1 MKIYKFG
8 GSSVKNSKR
17 VKNLYKLI
25 KEVGYK
31 NTLIVISAIG
41 NTTNKLEKVVNKYFL
56 KKNTE
61 MKIKIS
67 EIEKNHLKM
76 INDLFPYNNK
86 INIYIKNLFKGI
98 KIFLKKNKYK
108 KYNFIYD
115 QVVGSGEL
123 ISTKLISEY
132 FNLLGIKN
140 IWLDC
145 RNYIK
150 TDNSYCE
157 AHVNWTKT
165 KKKIKQLK
173 KNYLY
178 ITQGF
183 IGADYNYFTTTLGR
197 EGSDYTA
204 SIFSYCLNA
213 ESQTTWKDVP
223 GILNADPRFFLKNN
237 LLNSLSYDEALELS
251 YYGASVIHTKT
262 LHPLKQKKIP
272 LYVRSFIYPKKKGTL
287 VSKKINKEIIKPCFI
302 VKKNQKLISFYMNN
316 FSFFLE
322 KNISDIFTIISKY
335 KIKVFLIQSSSI
347 SISICVED
355 KFNNLNIIINK
366 LKNYFII
373 KLLNNVYLYTILHY
387 YVNNVNFFLKKIKI
401 ILRQINSDTAQW
413 IIK

>member
-17 VKNLYKLI
+17 VKKLYNLL
-25 KEVGYK
+25 KEVGHK
-31 NTLIVISAIG
+31 KTLIVISAIG

-56 KKNTE
+56 KQNTE
-61 MKIKIS
+61 IQIS
-67 EIEKNHLKM
+67 EIEGNHLKM
-76 INDLFPYNNK
+76 INDLFPYNHK
-86 INIYIKNLFKGI
+86 INIYIKNIFNGI
-98 KIFLKKNKYK
+98 KYFFKKKKYR
-108 KYNFIYD
+108 KYNFLYD

-132 FNLLGIKN
+132 LNFIGMKN

-150 TDNSYCE
+150 TDNSYGE

-183 IGADYNYFTTTLGR
+183 IGADSNYFTTTLGR

-204 SIFSYCLNA
+204 SIFSYCFKA
-213 ESQTTWKDVP
+213 ESQTTWKDVS

-262 LHPLKQKKIP
+262 LHPLKKKQIP

-287 VSKKINKEIIKPCFI
+287 VSKKRNKEIIKPCFI
-302 VKKNQKLISFYMNN
+302 VKKNHKLISFYMKN
-316 FSFFLE
+316 FSFFIE
-322 KNISDIFTIISKY
+322 TNIRDIFTIISKY

-347 SISICVED
+347 SLSICVED
-355 KFNNLNIIINK
+355 QFHNLNILINN
-366 LKNYFII
+366 LKSYFII

-387 YVNNVNFFLKKIKI
+387 NNYYFNFFFQKIKI

>member
-17 VKNLYKLI
+17 VKKLYNLL
-25 KEVGYK
+25 KEVGHQK
-31 NTLIVISAIG
+31 TLIVISAIG

-61 MKIKIS
+61 IKIS
-67 EIEKNHLKM
+67 EIEDNHLKM
-76 INDLFPYNNK
+76 INDLFPSNHK
-86 INIYIKNLFKGI
+86 INIYIKNILNGI
-98 KIFLKKNKYK
+98 KYFLKTNKYR

-132 FNLLGIKN
+132 LNLIGMKN

-165 KKKIKQLK
+165 NKKIKQLK

-204 SIFSYCLNA
+204 SIFSYCLKA
-213 ESQTTWKDVP
+213 ESQTTWKDVS
-223 GILNADPRFFLKNN
+223 GILNADPRFFLKKN

-251 YYGASVIHTKT
+251 YYGASVIHPKT
-262 LHPLKQKKIP
+262 LHPLKKKQIP
-272 LYVRSFIYPKKKGTL
+272 LSVRSFISPKKKGTL

-302 VKKNQKLISFYMNN
+302 VKKNHKLISFYMKN
-316 FSFFLE
+316 FDFFIE
-322 KNISDIFTIISKY
+322 TNIRDIFTIISKY

-347 SISICVED
+347 SLSICVED
-355 KFNNLNIIINK
+355 KFNNLNILINK
-366 LKNYFII
+366 LKSEFII

-387 YVNNVNFFLKKIKI
+387 NVNNFHFFLKKMKI

>member
-17 VKNLYKLI
+17 VKKLYNLL
-25 KEVGYK
+25 KEVGHK
-31 NTLIVISAIG
+31 KTLIVISAIG

-56 KKNTE
+56 KQNTE
-61 MKIKIS
+61 IQIS
-67 EIEKNHLKM
+67 EIEGNHLKM
-76 INDLFPYNNK
+76 INDLFPYNHK
-86 INIYIKNLFKGI
+86 INIYLKKIFNGI
-98 KIFLKKNKYK
+98 KYFLKKKKYR
-108 KYNFIYD
+108 KYNFLYD

-132 FNLLGIKN
+132 LNFIGMKN

-150 TDNSYCE
+150 TDNSYGE

-165 KKKIKQLK
+165 NKKIKQLK

-204 SIFSYCLNA
+204 SIFSYCLKA
-213 ESQTTWKDVP
+213 ESQTTWKDVS

-262 LHPLKQKKIP
+262 LHPLKKKQIP

-287 VSKKINKEIIKPCFI
+287 VSKKRNKEIIKPCFI
-302 VKKNQKLISFYMNN
+302 VKKNQKLISFYMKN

-322 KNISDIFTIISKY
+322 TNIRDIFTIISKY

-347 SISICVED
+347 SLSICVED
-355 KFNNLNIIINK
+355 QFNNLNILINN
-366 LKNYFII
+366 LKSYFII

-387 YVNNVNFFLKKIKI
+387 NNYYFNFFFQKIKI

>member
-17 VKNLYKLI
+17 VKKLYNLL
-25 KEVGYK
+25 KEVGHK
-31 NTLIVISAIG
+31 KTLIVISAIG

-56 KKNTE
+56 KQNTE
-61 MKIKIS
+61 IQIS
-67 EIEKNHLKM
+67 EIEGNHLKM
-76 INDLFPYNNK
+76 INDLFPYNHK
-86 INIYIKNLFKGI
+86 INIYIKNIFNGI
-98 KIFLKKNKYK
+98 KYFLKKKKYR
-108 KYNFIYD
+108 KYNFLYD

-132 FNLLGIKN
+132 LNFIGMKN

-165 KKKIKQLK
+165 NKKIKQLK

-204 SIFSYCLNA
+204 SIFSYCLKA
-213 ESQTTWKDVP
+213 ESQTTWKDVS

-262 LHPLKQKKIP
+262 LHPLKKKQIP

-287 VSKKINKEIIKPCFI
+287 VSKKRNKEIIKPCFI
-302 VKKNQKLISFYMNN
+302 VKKNHKLISFYMKN

-322 KNISDIFTIISKY
+322 TNIRDIFTIISKY

-347 SISICVED
+347 SLSICVED
-355 KFNNLNIIINK
+355 QFHNLNILINN
-366 LKNYFII
+366 LKSDFII

-387 YVNNVNFFLKKIKI
+387 NNYYFNFFFQKIKI

>member
-17 VKNLYKLI
+17 VKKLYNLL
-25 KEVGYK
+25 KEVGHK
-31 NTLIVISAIG
+31 KTLIVISAIG

-56 KKNTE
+56 KKNTD
-61 MKIKIS
+61 IKIS
-67 EIEKNHLKM
+67 EIEGNHLKM
-76 INDLFPYNNK
+76 INDLFPYNHN
-86 INIYIKNLFKGI
+86 ININYIKNIFNGI
-98 KIFLKKNKYK
+98 KYFLKKNKYR

-132 FNLLGIKN
+132 LNFIGMKN

-165 KKKIKQLK
+165 NKKIKQLK

-178 ITQGF
+178 IIQGF
-183 IGADYNYFTTTLGR
+183 IGADSNYFTTTLGR

-204 SIFSYCLNA
+204 SIFSYCLKA
-213 ESQTTWKDVP
+213 ESQTTWKDVS

-262 LHPLKQKKIP
+262 LHPLKKKQIP
-272 LYVRSFIYPKKKGTL
+272 LYVRSFLYPKKKGTL

-302 VKKNQKLISFYMNN
+302 VKKNNKLISFYIKN

-322 KNISDIFTIISKY
+322 TNIRDIFTIISKY

-355 KFNNLNIIINK
+355 KFNNLNILINK
-366 LKNYFII
+366 LKSDFII

-387 YVNNVNFFLKKIKI
+387 NVNNFNFFLKKIKI

>member
-17 VKNLYKLI
+17 VKKLYNLL
-25 KEVGYK
+25 KEVGHK
-31 NTLIVISAIG
+31 KTLIVISAIG

-56 KKNTE
+56 KQNTE
-61 MKIKIS
+61 IQIS
-67 EIEKNHLKM
+67 EIEGNHLKM
-76 INDLFPYNNK
+76 INDLFPYNHK
-86 INIYIKNLFKGI
+86 INIYLKKIFNGI
-98 KIFLKKNKYK
+98 KYFLKKNKYR
-108 KYNFIYD
+108 KYNFLYD

-132 FNLLGIKN
+132 FNFIGMKN

-150 TDNSYCE
+150 TDNSYGE

-165 KKKIKQLK
+165 NKKIKQLK

-204 SIFSYCLNA
+204 SIFSYCLKA
-213 ESQTTWKDVP
+213 ESQTTWKDVS

-262 LHPLKQKKIP
+262 LHPLKKKQIP

-287 VSKKINKEIIKPCFI
+287 VSKKRNKEIIKHCFI
-302 VKKNQKLISFYMNN
+302 VKKNHKLISFYMKN

-322 KNISDIFTIISKY
+322 TNIRDIFTIISKY

-347 SISICVED
+347 SLSICVED
-355 KFNNLNIIINK
+355 QFNNLNILINN
-366 LKNYFII
+366 LKSYLII

-387 YVNNVNFFLKKIKI
+387 NNYYFNFFFQKIKI

>member
-17 VKNLYKLI
+17 VKKLYNLL
-25 KEVGYK
+25 KEVGHK
-31 NTLIVISAIG
+31 KTLIVISAIG

-56 KKNTE
+56 KQNTE
-61 MKIKIS
+61 IQIS
-67 EIEKNHLKM
+67 EIEGNHLKM
-76 INDLFPYNNK
+76 INDLFPSNHK
-86 INIYIKNLFKGI
+86 INIYIKNIFNGI
-98 KIFLKKNKYK
+98 KYFFKKKKYR

-132 FNLLGIKN
+132 FNFIGMKN

-150 TDNSYCE
+150 TDNSYGE

-165 KKKIKQLK
+165 NKKIKQLK

-204 SIFSYCLNA
+204 SIFSYCLKA
-213 ESQTTWKDVP
+213 ESQTTWKDVS

-262 LHPLKQKKIP
+262 LHPLKKKQIP

-287 VSKKINKEIIKPCFI
+287 VSKKRNKEIIKPCFI
-302 VKKNQKLISFYMNN
+302 VKTNQKLISFYMKN

-322 KNISDIFTIISKY
+322 TNIRDIFTIISKY

-347 SISICVED
+347 SLSICVED
-355 KFNNLNIIINK
+355 QFNNLNILINY
-366 LKNYFII
+366 LKSDFII

-387 YVNNVNFFLKKIKI
+387 NNYYFNFFFQKIKI

>member
-17 VKNLYKLI
+17 VKKLYNLL
-25 KEVGYK
+25 KEVGHK
-31 NTLIVISAIG
+31 KTLIVISAIG

-56 KKNTE
+56 KQNTE
-61 MKIKIS
+61 IQIS
-67 EIEKNHLKM
+67 EIEGNHLKM
-76 INDLFPYNNK
+76 INDLFPYNHK
-86 INIYIKNLFKGI
+86 INIYLKNIFNGI
-98 KIFLKKNKYK
+98 KYFLKKNKYR
-108 KYNFIYD
+108 KYNFLYD

-132 FNLLGIKN
+132 LNFIGMKN

-150 TDNSYCE
+150 TDNSYGE

-165 KKKIKQLK
+165 NKKIKQLK

-183 IGADYNYFTTTLGR
+183 IGADSNYFTTTLGR

-204 SIFSYCLNA
+204 SIFSYCLKA
-213 ESQTTWKDVP
+213 ESQTTWKDVS

-262 LHPLKQKKIP
+262 LHPLKKKQIP

-287 VSKKINKEIIKPCFI
+287 VSKKRNKEIIKPCFI
-302 VKKNQKLISFYMNN
+302 VKKNQKLISFYMKN

-322 KNISDIFTIISKY
+322 TNIRDIFTIISKY

-347 SISICVED
+347 SLSICVED
-355 KFNNLNIIINK
+355 QFNNLNILINN
-366 LKNYFII
+366 LKSYFII

-387 YVNNVNFFLKKIKI
+387 NNYYFNFFFQKIKI